1 MGPNRYMEYAV
12 RLLFSLLTAEVNLL
26 SVEPEDLKRHYLIL
40 LTLHHI
46 KMF

>member
-1 MGPNRYMEYAV
+1 MGPNGYMEYAV
-12 RLLFSLLTAEVNLL
+12 RLLFSLFTAEINLL
-26 SVEPEDLKRHYLIL
+26 SVEPEDLKRLYLIL